1 MATTPASP
9 FTRPAPHRAT
19 RRYRITS
26 TEIVANVVLVALAL
40 FAVYCA
46 WPWILEFWSKSIQFW
61 LTRVQV
67 DEAQVGLLDTR
78 LPWMG
83 ASVIVEVNDVLPDMW
98 QWWITLFA
106 TLGIYVLSYFVPRER
121 LPLVY
126 FLRTLAFIQITALMY
141 FYFWPSRLPVTLSK
155 FGSDMIQLV
164 GVMLFI
170 VPILYGCTLYIFHM
184 SLWRKLL
191 TMAATLLYL
200 VLCLPPHLSLL
211 ILVMQKGTV
220 LLLPVIYF
228 VFMLLPYIMAVIA
241 IYGYSLSGTK
251 ADINVLTN

>member
-40 FAVYCA
+40 FAVYCV

-67 DEAQVGLLDTR
+67 EGAQVKLANTH

-83 ASVIVEVNDVLPDMW
+83 ASVAIAARDTLPTMW
-98 QWWITLFA
+98 QWWGTLVITA
-106 TLGIYVLSYFVPRER
+106 GVYALSYFVSRER
-121 LPLVY
+121 LPLLY
-126 FLRTLAFIQITALMY
+126 LLRTLVFMQATSLVY

-164 GVMLFI
+164 GAMLFI

-191 TMAATLLYL
+191 TTAATLLYL

-211 ILVMQKGTV
+211 ILIMQKGTV

-228 VFMLLPYIMAVIA
+228 VFMLLPYIMVVIA

-251 ADINVLTN
+251 ADINALTN